1 MTPETSKTHLFNMR
15 KAAAPLA
22 AFALL
27 FTFTTP
33 SFSIPLTL
41 TAQGTGL
48 GLTLTKFV
56 SGYDFNGTYGPISQ
70 GVASNGK
77 IITGSA
83 GNGKVYVFNDV
94 DNQVLSDAV
103 ITNSYACQT
112 GNCNFAMATAGGQVY
127 GAQAFGGIYEHFA
140 NNGTFTPIANLQ
152 ALGLFG
158 NLGMWG
164 NPTNGHL
171 IAGSNKGLVDI
182 DPVAGSYRV
191 INANLA
197 PDGVSVS
204 PDGTLAYLEIS
215 GTIQSYSIA
224 TGVFLHQYN
233 TGHSP
238 DGTGV
243 VIGGQLNGDVIVN
256 NNDGTLGLL
265 DPSKADGDPNQFIII
280 ATGGSRGDFV
290 SADTNN
296 GTLFISQYEEVARLS
311 CGAGC
316 SIGVAASPEPGTITL
331 VAAGIAVLGFG
342 RRSRRVRG

>member
-1 MTPETSKTHLFNMR
+1 MS
-15 KAAAPLA
+15 KAAPPLA
-22 AFALL
+22 ALALL
-27 FTFTTP
+27 FAFTTP

-41 TAQGTGL
+41 TAQGTAL
-48 GLTLTKFV
+48 GLTLTTFV
-56 SGYDFNGTYGPISQ
+56 SGYDFRGIYGPISQ
-70 GVASNGK
+70 GVGSNGK

-83 GNGKVYVFNDV
+83 GDNKVYVLNDV
-94 DNQVLSDAV
+94 DNQLLSDALFANPY
-103 ITNSYACQT
+103 TCQT

-140 NNGTFTPIANLQ
+140 NDGTFTPIPNLQ
-152 ALGLFG
+152 GLGLFG
-158 NLGMWG
+158 NLGVWG

-171 IAGSNKGLVDI
+171 IAGSNQGLVDI

-191 INANLA
+191 INPNLA

-204 PDGTLAYLEIS
+204 PDGTLAYLEIG
-215 GTIQSYSIA
+215 GTIQSYSIT
-224 TGVFLHQYN
+224 TGALLHTYF

-243 VIGGQLNGDVIVN
+243 VIGGPLNGDVIVN

-265 DPSKADGDPNQFIII
+265 DPSKADGDPDQFIII

-311 CGAGC
+311 CGPGC
-316 SIGVAASPEPGTITL
+316 SIGVASSPEPDTIAL
-331 VAAGIAVLGFG
+331 VGAGIAALAFG
-342 RRSRRVRG
+342 RRSRRVRS